1 MVIPIRC
8 NICLGLL
15 LNLIYL
21 LIKNF
26 SFHFI
31 FLVTICFLLLLGYW
45 QTQRLEWKTNIINS
59 VEKNYMLKLE
69 KFPFEG
75 GMDKEFE
82 FMQVELKGFFI
93 KEKLMYFFK
102 SNLNGMSGF
111 EIVLPLKTED
121 AKYVY
126 VILGWI
132 PYDFKEKFNLEFI
145 DANKEFIVNGALIY
159 SKERKP
165 LIPDNEY
172 SASIWYLLNTDE
184 MDNFHKI
191 ESSSYILKITDQN
204 KFENLLIEFEPS
216 NIRNNHLQYAV
227 TWFLLSIVILIMYIY
242 YIRQGNTE
250 NEV

>member
-45 QTQRLEWKTNIINS
+45 QIQRLEWKTNIINS

-75 GMDKEFE
+75 GTDKEFE

-132 PYDFKEKFNLEFI
+132 PYDFKEKFNLDFI

-172 SASIWYLLNTDE
+172 VASIWYLLNTDE

>member
-1 MVIPIRC
+1 
-8 NICLGLL
+8 
-15 LNLIYL
+15 
-21 LIKNF
+21 
-26 SFHFI
+26 
-31 FLVTICFLLLLGYW
+31 
-45 QTQRLEWKTNIINS
+45 
-59 VEKNYMLKLE
+59 MLKLE

-75 GMDKEFE
+75 GIDKEFE

-132 PYDFKEKFNLEFI
+132 AYDFKEKFNLDFI
-145 DANKEFIVNGALIY
+145 DTNKEFIVNGALIY